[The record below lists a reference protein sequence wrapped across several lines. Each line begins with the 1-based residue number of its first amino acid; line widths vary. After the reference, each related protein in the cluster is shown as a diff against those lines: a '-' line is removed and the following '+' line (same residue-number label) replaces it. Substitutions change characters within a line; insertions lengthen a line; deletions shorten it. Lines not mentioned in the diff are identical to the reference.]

1 MKNRAGRL
9 RRAIEYLGTDFEYM
23 HGADG
28 AGPSLDYDAYWERRL
43 REGFVGHPLIEQHRR
58 RLIADFVG
66 EGSSVLD
73 IGCGDGSLLAH
84 LQQAKSVR
92 AKGMDI
98 SQVSCRLASEKGL
111 EVVQA
116 DINREDTPIPT
127 ADHIIISQVLEHL
140 PNPESLLL
148 RLKGK
153 FVKSVLV
160 DVPNTGVVSDR
171 LRLLFGRFPKQWVLH
186 PAEHLR
192 FWTVRDFHSMCHQIG
207 YTVERFDGIYDPYF
221 DTLVPLWK
229 ISPAL
234 FARYVLYIL
243 HERTAASS

>member
-1 MKNRAGRL
+1 
-9 RRAIEYLGTDFEYM
+9 
-23 HGADG
+23 
-28 AGPSLDYDAYWERRL
+28 
-43 REGFVGHPLIEQHRR
+43 
-58 RLIADFVG
+58 
-66 EGSSVLD
+66 
-73 IGCGDGSLLAH
+73 
-84 LQQAKSVR
+84 
-92 AKGMDI
+92 MDI
-98 SQVSCRLASEKGL
+98 SHIACRLASEKGI

-116 DINREDTPIPT
+116 DISCEDTSIPG
-127 ADHIIISQVLEHL
+127 ADYIIISQVLEHL

-153 FVKSVLV
+153 FVKRVLV

-207 YTVERFDGIYDPYF
+207 YAVERFSGIYDPSF
-221 DTLVPLWK
+221 DTLMPLWK
-229 ISPAL
+229 MSPGL

-243 HERTAASS
+243 RDGTAVSS